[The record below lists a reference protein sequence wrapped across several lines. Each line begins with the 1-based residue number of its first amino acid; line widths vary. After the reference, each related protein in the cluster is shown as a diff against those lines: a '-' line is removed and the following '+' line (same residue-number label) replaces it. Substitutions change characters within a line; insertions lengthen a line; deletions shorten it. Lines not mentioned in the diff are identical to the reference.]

1 MKFAFLMYP
10 GVEPIDLAAIGVLSM
25 ARRLMP
31 TLSFVVVAEEMAP
44 QDCASGLRVMP
55 DARFADCPPVDA
67 LVVPG
72 GPGWPQAAADAA
84 LLAFLRER
92 APGSLVVSLC
102 TGAMILAAAGLL
114 DGRVA
119 TTKAEV
125 VEPEEAPI
133 ARLAREHPSVEARRA
148 LLVDGGNIVTGG
160 GVGLCIDTM
169 LHLLA
174 TRIAPELAAETARVL
189 EYTDAARAN
198 RQRLALVD
206 APLKAATG
214 SAGRGSP

>member
-10 GVEPIDLAAIGVLSM
+10 GVEPIDLAALGVLSM

-31 TLSFVVVAEEMAP
+31 SLSFAVVAAEMAP
-44 QDCASGLRVMP
+44 QACASGLRVMP
-55 DARFADCPPVDA
+55 DACFADCPPVDA

-72 GPGWPQAAADAA
+72 GPGWPQAAADTA

-92 APGSLVVSLC
+92 APGTLVVSLC

-119 TTKAEV
+119 TTKVEV

-133 ARLAREHPSVEARRA
+133 ARLAREHPSVEARHA
-148 LLVDGGNIVTGG
+148 LLVDGGDIVTGG

-169 LHLLA
+169 LHVLA
-174 TRIAPELAAETARVL
+174 TRIDPGLAAETARIL
-189 EYTDAARAN
+189 EYADAAHVN
-198 RQRLALVD
+198 RQRLAPVD
-206 APLKAATG
+206 APLRAA
-214 SAGRGSP
+214 SAAAGPRLP